1 MKDYRKIQ
9 DGWIEE
15 IAIELTEQER
25 FIHLLPETEEN
36 KHIHDAYKQK
46 VLVDRFIE
54 VKDETIISVLDNT
67 YELHKPEGD
76 FTLMAAH
83 ICLEDGQEPRGIINV
98 YYGEPGE
105 YTKIKQIRFYDDV
118 VSVMEH

>member
-1 MKDYRKIQ
+1 MKDYRKTQ
-9 DGWIEE
+9 TGWIEE

-36 KHIHDAYKQK
+36 KSIHDAYKTK
-46 VLVDRFIE
+46 MLGKFLE
-54 VKDETIISVLDNT
+54 VKDETIIGVLDNT

-83 ICLEDGQEPRGIINV
+83 FCLEDGKEPRGIINV

-105 YTKIKQIRFYDDV
+105 YSKGKQVRFYDGLVD
-118 VSVMEH
+118 VMEH

>member
-1 MKDYRKIQ
+1 MKDYRKTQ
-9 DGWIEE
+9 TGWIEE
-15 IAIELTEQER
+15 LPIQLTEQER
-25 FIHLLPETEEN
+25 FIHLIPETEEN
-36 KHIHDAYKQK
+36 KDIYDAYKQK

-54 VKDETIISVLDNT
+54 VKDDTIKNILDTT
-67 YELHKPEGD
+67 YDLHKPEGD

-83 ICLEDGQEPRGIINV
+83 FCLEEGNEPRGIINV

-105 YTKIKQIRFYDDV
+105 FVKGKQIRFYDGI